1 MELKNSKYRDK
12 NVVIS
17 VSKTKSG
24 ENYIYKIEEG
34 KLPLIV
40 EDAFA
45 KAGINNVPK
54 ANGDSSYEDYY
65 IRIVTHSAR
74 DILSGQASNKAGIA
88 TFAQEY
94 LETDDSNDKYRQIPI
109 VHITLADFYVK
120 DMFDDLHQVQLPVR
134 VPRSYQIMDSGI
146 WNYIVPINGIKYERE
161 DVTRGKRLLDVISSI
176 YKNYEKGLYYLSIAH
191 EYADLN
197 ARLVQE
203 SFLSG
208 GHAGG
213 VSPFI
218 FHSEAVVEKMIN
230 REFRTTS
237 SPDIYP
243 STNSLTTVAKIQSNN
258 WRILLVD
265 DKAFKGMKPFKSGKD
280 PKETKYGDLEWNY
293 KLTIIQRLM
302 EKQFECKV
310 SYRKFNKNQIECG
323 VKENT
328 IKTELR
334 KSYLKKEFETFDSCS
349 HEITRCR
356 IRKAWDV
363 FSHWV
368 NNTNTKSS
376 RFLICTGAKWILELK
391 FRGNIKICRIFCN
404 DYVKHI
410 CRICKVSDE
419 SVEINQR
426 GNDIIE
432 ISIRVNED
440 FIPCSFSYLK
450 EELEKLKTKYN
461 SDDLIQISP
470 KVNNGQSAK
479 EEISPI
485 LIEYAESYKEAQDA
499 LKKKKYDIILLDYL
513 LKEEKG
519 KKESNRYGYELLE
532 DIYSHRNDSTY
543 QKGRGP
549 GGKMFFMFISAYAT
563 AVSERLLAQGL
574 NLVEDY
580 WHISIGACPTN
591 TPQLFLYN
599 LIKLMELQLDH
610 TGLDK
615 LTPQNIY
622 SLVNNIFRP
631 KEKDENEESVRKRAN
646 ANYQE
651 VLSLHYFYRK
661 MLKDINIPNGPK
673 EVIFDSSGSVLITTF
688 ILHNVHLGGLLEHLI
703 QFIHLTAFGTVRQW
717 PEMWEEYLYFKDLF
731 LSQNSLAN
739 QQEQVQPKEYK
750 VMFDN
755 INNYISKLKCSRS

>member
-1 MELKNSKYRDK
+1 
-12 NVVIS
+12 
-17 VSKTKSG
+17 
-24 ENYIYKIEEG
+24 
-34 KLPLIV
+34 
-40 EDAFA
+40 
-45 KAGINNVPK
+45 
-54 ANGDSSYEDYY
+54 
-65 IRIVTHSAR
+65 
-74 DILSGQASNKAGIA
+74 
-88 TFAQEY
+88 
-94 LETDDSNDKYRQIPI
+94 
-109 VHITLADFYVK
+109 
-120 DMFDDLHQVQLPVR
+120 
-134 VPRSYQIMDSGI
+134 
-146 WNYIVPINGIKYERE
+146 
-161 DVTRGKRLLDVISSI
+161 
-176 YKNYEKGLYYLSIAH
+176 
-191 EYADLN
+191 
-197 ARLVQE
+197 
-203 SFLSG
+203 
-208 GHAGG
+208 
-213 VSPFI
+213 
-218 FHSEAVVEKMIN
+218 MIN
-230 REFRTTS
+230 REFCTTP

-243 STNSLTTVAKIQSNN
+243 STYSLPTVAKIQSNN

-265 DKAFKGMKPFKSGKD
+265 DKAFKGMKPFKSGKY
-280 PKETKYGDLEWNY
+280 PKETKYGDLDWNC

-310 SYRKFNKNQIECG
+310 SYRKYNENQIKCG

-328 IKTELR
+328 IIETELR
-334 KSYLKKEFETFDSCS
+334 KSYLKKVFETYDSCS

-356 IRKAWDV
+356 IRKVWDV

-368 NNTNTKSS
+368 NNTNIKSS

-391 FRGNIKICRIFCN
+391 FRGHFKIRKIFCD

-410 CRICKVSDE
+410 CRISKI
-419 SVEINQR
+419 SVQSAEINQR
-426 GNDIIE
+426 ENDIIE
-432 ISIRVNED
+432 ISIKVNED
-440 FIPCSFSYLK
+440 FIPCSFSCLM
-450 EELEKLKTKYN
+450 EELERLKTKYN
-461 SDDLIQISP
+461 SDDLIQISS
-470 KVNNGQSAK
+470 KVNNGQSARK
-479 EEISPI
+479 EISPI
-485 LIEYAESYKEAQDA
+485 LIEYAESYEEAQEA
-499 LKKKKYDIILLDYL
+499 LKIRKYDIILLDYL
-513 LKEEKG
+513 LKEEAE
-519 KKESNRYGYELLE
+519 KKERNHYGYELLE
-532 DIYSHRNDSTY
+532 DIYSHRNDNTY

-574 NLVEDY
+574 NFVEDY
-580 WHISIGACPTN
+580 WHISVGACPTN

-703 QFIHLTAFGTVRQW
+703 QLIHLTAFGTVRQW
-717 PEMWEEYLYFKDLF
+717 PEMWEEYLYFRDLF

-739 QQEQVQPKEYK
+739 PQEQVQPKEYK
-750 VMFDN
+750 EMFKN
-755 INNYISKLKCSRS
+755 IDNYIGKLKCSRS